1 MSKVTVA
8 LVLTILIAAVPAFGQ
23 EKGAFELGA
32 FGKVAFFD
40 GSLNYDPAFGG
51 GLRAGYYFLHNLMF
65 EVDGAIAAPDDQPLG
80 KSDYWPFHGRLIYA
94 LPLSGKASLLMGGGY
109 THNAWGKALSGSED
123 GFGALVGLRWNLS
136 EKWAIRVDGIGDYLP
151 SPVNGADN
159 NTDWGIQAGLSFLIP
174 VARSQDSD
182 LDGDGVLDQNDRCPY
197 TPKGAEV
204 DANGCPLDSDGDGV
218 LDQDDRCPDTPKGVK
233 VDATGCPV
241 PLDSD
246 GDGVLDQN
254 DRCPDTPKGVKV
266 DATGCPLD
274 SDGDGVLDQDD
285 RCPDTPKGVKVDAA
299 GCPITIILEGV
310 NFATNSDQLTP
321 EAKTALDLVAGSLV
335 ARSDVRIEIAGYTDN
350 QGSRAY
356 NLRLSQKRAESV
368 RNYLISKGVP
378 AENIEAKSYG
388 PDQPIASNDTPEGRA
403 RNRRVEMHQLK

>member
-80 KSDYWPFHGRLIYA
+80 KSNYWPFHGRLIYA
-94 LPLSGKASLLMGGGY
+94 LPLSEKASLLMGGGY

-123 GFGALVGLRWNLS
+123 GFGALVGLRWKLS
-136 EKWAIRVDGIGDYLP
+136 EKWAIRVDGIGDYVA
-151 SPVNGADN
+151 SPTNGADN
-159 NTDWGIQAGLSFLIP
+159 NTDWGIQAGLSFMIP
-174 VARSQDSD
+174 VARSKDSD
-182 LDGDGVLDQNDRCPY
+182 L
-197 TPKGAEV
+197 
-204 DANGCPLDSDGDGV
+204 
-218 LDQDDRCPDTPKGVK
+218 
-233 VDATGCPV
+233 
-241 PLDSD
+241 D

-266 DATGCPLD
+266 DA
-274 SDGDGVLDQDD
+274 
-285 RCPDTPKGVKVDAA
+285 A
-299 GCPITIILEGV
+299 GCPITVILEGV

-321 EAKTALDLVAGSLV
+321 EAKKALDQVAGSLG
-335 ARSDVRIEIAGYTDN
+335 ARRDVRVEIAGYTDN

-356 NLRLSQKRAESV
+356 NLLLSQKRAESV
-368 RNYLISKGVP
+368 RNYLISKGVL
-378 AENIEAKSYG
+378 AENI
-388 PDQPIASNDTPEGRA
+388 
-403 RNRRVEMHQLK
+403 